1 MRSVVRLV
9 RLVFGKDAAQGGFLT
24 MTTLTAKPKIART
37 VFFWFSIIF
46 LGFMLWRLLAMP
58 PNPLINHPVA
68 VIIGVAPLVLVC
80 GLGLWINSLRKKG
93 KRF

>member
-1 MRSVVRLV
+1 MRGVVRLV
-9 RLVFGKDAAQGGFLT
+9 RLVFGKDAAKGGFLT
-24 MTTLTAKPKIART
+24 MTAPTAKPRIARA

-80 GLGLWINSLRKKG
+80 GLGLWIRRKRRRQKE
-93 KRF
+93 